1 VAFAIER
8 MILLGLKPAP
18 PMGTVGRKR
27 DKFFSFA
34 DHVESDVSKGFI
46 HTVSGI
52 IAERPCVDHLF
63 RRTASV
69 NRFRG

>member
-8 MILLGLKPAP
+8 MILLGPKPAL

-27 DKFFSFA
+27 DQFVSFA
-34 DHVESDVSKGFI
+34 DDIEPGVTKGFI

-52 IAERPCVDHLF
+52 ITEGPCVDYLF